1 MTNITTN
8 DPGRTLPPKLAEFG
22 ESLLRI
28 ADRAREAQGL
38 EPFGEDMHV
47 FMRAVTSAFA
57 GADDRG
63 SVCVRLFDVARRMG
77 LEVGEDEEAYDADI
91 RAHLEELARWGL
103 AAAGAPAEGARPL
116 APLML
121 DEGAGGLASRLY
133 FARFFAEEQRLA
145 AALVRIASKPPR
157 TLPEVTAS
165 LVEKLTGALHADELQ
180 TKAVRLALEN
190 RLAVI
195 SGGPGTGKTTTV
207 VLILE
212 CLLEENKDLSIYL
225 AAPTGK
231 ATSRMRQSIVAMT
244 QGPIAGKLAEFG
256 ESLLRIA
263 DRAREAQGLE
273 PFGEDMHVFM
283 RAVTSA
289 FAGADD
295 RGSVCVRLFDVAR
308 RMGLEV
314 GEDEEAYDADI
325 RAHLEE
331 LARWGLAA
339 AGAPAEGA
347 RPLAPL
353 MLDEGAGGL
362 ASRLYFARFFA
373 EEQRLAAALV
383 RIASKP
389 PRTLPEVTASLVEKL
404 TGALHA
410 DELQTKAVRLAL
422 ENRLAVISG
431 GPGTGKTTTVV
442 LILECLLEEN
452 KDLSIYLAAP
462 TGKATSRMRQ
472 SIVAMT
478 QGPIAGNFPRMKE
491 VVSEETAQGAPRR
504 VEEHTIHKWLV
515 KKTPSGEK
523 PSADNP
529 LPADVLIIDEA
540 SMVDI
545 HLAARL
551 FEVVSEST
559 RVIIL
564 GDKHQLAAVGPGA
577 VFADISA
584 TDGALAASTVDL
596 KTSRRF
602 AEGSVIAKLA
612 AAINHD
618 GGISSSTACTTV
630 KRLLADAQTDGD
642 PDWRIA
648 WDDAM
653 PQGEG
658 GYGLAPAA
666 TAWLEERFSRYTA
679 ALIDYMRVVTRP
691 EPKAD
696 DLKAAGRALW
706 EIFQTF
712 RPLCAQRRGP
722 QSVEGINAWAEAK
735 VRTALAGADFKTFA
749 EDRWNYPG
757 RAVIIRSNDDILG
770 VFNGDVGIVLPDEH
784 GDLRAVFFDADRSMP
799 PALMPAHDTAFAMT
813 IHQSQGSEFPE
824 VAVFLPTDP
833 ASGLATRELLYTGV
847 TRTKRSV
854 DIFGTERV
862 LNASVENRT
871 VRVSGLADRLAERAK
886 AARG

>member
-1 MTNITTN
+1 
-8 DPGRTLPPKLAEFG
+8 
-22 ESLLRI
+22 
-28 ADRAREAQGL
+28 
-38 EPFGEDMHV
+38 
-47 FMRAVTSAFA
+47 
-57 GADDRG
+57 
-63 SVCVRLFDVARRMG
+63 
-77 LEVGEDEEAYDADI
+77 
-91 RAHLEELARWGL
+91 
-103 AAAGAPAEGARPL
+103 
-116 APLML
+116 
-121 DEGAGGLASRLY
+121 
-133 FARFFAEEQRLA
+133 
-145 AALVRIASKPPR
+145 
-157 TLPEVTAS
+157 
-165 LVEKLTGALHADELQ
+165 
-180 TKAVRLALEN
+180 
-190 RLAVI
+190 
-195 SGGPGTGKTTTV
+195 
-207 VLILE
+207 
-212 CLLEENKDLSIYL
+212 
-225 AAPTGK
+225 
-231 ATSRMRQSIVAMT
+231 
-244 QGPIAGKLAEFG
+244 
-256 ESLLRIA
+256 
-263 DRAREAQGLE
+263 
-273 PFGEDMHVFM
+273 
-283 RAVTSA
+283 
-289 FAGADD
+289 
-295 RGSVCVRLFDVAR
+295 
-308 RMGLEV
+308 
-314 GEDEEAYDADI
+314 
-325 RAHLEE
+325 
-331 LARWGLAA
+331 
-339 AGAPAEGA
+339 
-347 RPLAPL
+347 
-353 MLDEGAGGL
+353 
-362 ASRLYFARFFA
+362 
-373 EEQRLAAALV
+373 
-383 RIASKP
+383 
-389 PRTLPEVTASLVEKL
+389 
-404 TGALHA
+404 
-410 DELQTKAVRLAL
+410 
-422 ENRLAVISG
+422 
-431 GPGTGKTTTVV
+431 
-442 LILECLLEEN
+442 
-452 KDLSIYLAAP
+452 
-462 TGKATSRMRQ
+462 
-472 SIVAMT
+472 
-478 QGPIAGNFPRMKE
+478 
-491 VVSEETAQGAPRR
+491 
-504 VEEHTIHKWLV
+504 
-515 KKTPSGEK
+515 
-523 PSADNP
+523 
-529 LPADVLIIDEA
+529 
-540 SMVDI
+540 MVDI

-833 ASGLATRELLYTGV
+833 VSGLATRELLYTGV

>member
-1 MTNITTN
+1 
-8 DPGRTLPPKLAEFG
+8 
-22 ESLLRI
+22 
-28 ADRAREAQGL
+28 
-38 EPFGEDMHV
+38 
-47 FMRAVTSAFA
+47 
-57 GADDRG
+57 
-63 SVCVRLFDVARRMG
+63 MG

-157 TLPEVTAS
+157 TLPEVTAA

-195 SGGPGTGKTTTV
+195 SAVPHWQDDHRGSHPRVSARG
-207 VLILE
+207 E
-212 CLLEENKDLSIYL
+212 
-225 AAPTGK
+225 
-231 ATSRMRQSIVAMT
+231 
-244 QGPIAGKLAEFG
+244 QGPF
-256 ESLLRIA
+256 
-263 DRAREAQGLE
+263 
-273 PFGEDMHVFM
+273 
-283 RAVTSA
+283 
-289 FAGADD
+289 
-295 RGSVCVRLFDVAR
+295 
-308 RMGLEV
+308 
-314 GEDEEAYDADI
+314 
-325 RAHLEE
+325 HLSC
-331 LARWGLAA
+331 RS
-339 AGAPAEGA
+339 
-347 RPLAPL
+347 
-353 MLDEGAGGL
+353 D
-362 ASRLYFARFFA
+362 
-373 EEQRLAAALV
+373 
-383 RIASKP
+383 
-389 PRTLPEVTASLVEKL
+389 
-404 TGALHA
+404 
-410 DELQTKAVRLAL
+410 
-422 ENRLAVISG
+422 
-431 GPGTGKTTTVV
+431 
-442 LILECLLEEN
+442 
-452 KDLSIYLAAP
+452 
-462 TGKATSRMRQ
+462 GKATSRMRQ

-696 DLKAAGRALW
+696 DLKAAGP
-706 EIFQTF
+706 
-712 RPLCAQRRGP
+712 RPLGDLPDLQAAVCPAPRPAERRGH
-722 QSVEGINAWAEAK
+722 Q
-735 VRTALAGADFKTFA
+735 RL
-749 EDRWNYPG
+749 G
-757 RAVIIRSNDDILG
+757 RG
-770 VFNGDVGIVLPDEH
+770 
-784 GDLRAVFFDADRSMP
+784 
-799 PALMPAHDTAFAMT
+799 
-813 IHQSQGSEFPE
+813 
-824 VAVFLPTDP
+824 
-833 ASGLATRELLYTGV
+833 
-847 TRTKRSV
+847 
-854 DIFGTERV
+854 
-862 LNASVENRT
+862 
-871 VRVSGLADRLAERAK
+871 
-886 AARG
+886 

>member
-28 ADRAREAQGL
+28 ADRARE
-38 EPFGEDMHV
+38 E
-47 FMRAVTSAFA
+47 
-57 GADDRG
+57 
-63 SVCVRLFDVARRMG
+63 
-77 LEVGEDEEAYDADI
+77 
-91 RAHLEELARWGL
+91 
-103 AAAGAPAEGARPL
+103 
-116 APLML
+116 
-121 DEGAGGLASRLY
+121 
-133 FARFFAEEQRLA
+133 
-145 AALVRIASKPPR
+145 
-157 TLPEVTAS
+157 
-165 LVEKLTGALHADELQ
+165 
-180 TKAVRLALEN
+180 
-190 RLAVI
+190 
-195 SGGPGTGKTTTV
+195 
-207 VLILE
+207 
-212 CLLEENKDLSIYL
+212 
-225 AAPTGK
+225 
-231 ATSRMRQSIVAMT
+231 
-244 QGPIAGKLAEFG
+244 
-256 ESLLRIA
+256 
-263 DRAREAQGLE
+263 QGLE

>member
-1 MTNITTN
+1 MGAEMTNITTN

-28 ADRAREAQGL
+28 ADRAREVQGL

-116 APLML
+116 APLVL
-121 DEGAGGLASRLY
+121 DEGAGGLA
-133 FARFFAEEQRLA
+133 FAEEQRLA

-157 TLPEVTAS
+157 TLPEATAA
-165 LVEKLTGALHADELQ
+165 LVERLTGALHADELQ

-244 QGPIAGKLAEFG
+244 QGP
-256 ESLLRIA
+256 
-263 DRAREAQGLE
+263 
-273 PFGEDMHVFM
+273 
-283 RAVTSA
+283 
-289 FAGADD
+289 
-295 RGSVCVRLFDVAR
+295 
-308 RMGLEV
+308 
-314 GEDEEAYDADI
+314 
-325 RAHLEE
+325 
-331 LARWGLAA
+331 
-339 AGAPAEGA
+339 
-347 RPLAPL
+347 
-353 MLDEGAGGL
+353 
-362 ASRLYFARFFA
+362 
-373 EEQRLAAALV
+373 
-383 RIASKP
+383 
-389 PRTLPEVTASLVEKL
+389 
-404 TGALHA
+404 
-410 DELQTKAVRLAL
+410 
-422 ENRLAVISG
+422 
-431 GPGTGKTTTVV
+431 
-442 LILECLLEEN
+442 
-452 KDLSIYLAAP
+452 
-462 TGKATSRMRQ
+462 
-472 SIVAMT
+472 
-478 QGPIAGNFPRMKE
+478 
-491 VVSEETAQGAPRR
+491 RR

-523 PSADNP
+523 PTADNP

-584 TDGALAASTVDL
+584 TDGALAASTVEL

-618 GGISSSTACTTV
+618 GGISSSTARTTV
-630 KRLLADAQTDGD
+630 KRLLADAQTGGD

-679 ALIDYMRVVTRP
+679 ALVDYMRVVTRP
-691 EPKAD
+691 EPKAAPSGRSSRPSGRCAPS
-696 DLKAAGRALW
+696 AAARRASRASTPGPRPRSGRRSPA
-706 EIFQTF
+706 QTSK
-712 RPLCAQRRGP
+712 PSP
-722 QSVEGINAWAEAK
+722 
-735 VRTALAGADFKTFA
+735 RTAGTI
-749 EDRWNYPG
+749 P
-757 RAVIIRSNDDILG
+757 AVPSSSEATTTSSASSTATSASCSPTSTATCAPSSSTPTAACRPRSC
-770 VFNGDVGIVLPDEH
+770 P
-784 GDLRAVFFDADRSMP
+784 R
-799 PALMPAHDTAFAMT
+799 T
-813 IHQSQGSEFPE
+813 
-824 VAVFLPTDP
+824 
-833 ASGLATRELLYTGV
+833 TRP
-847 TRTKRSV
+847 SP
-854 DIFGTERV
+854 
-862 LNASVENRT
+862 
-871 VRVSGLADRLAERAK
+871 
-886 AARG
+886 

>member
-244 QGPIAGKLAEFG
+244 QGPIAGNF
-256 ESLLRIA
+256 
-263 DRAREAQGLE
+263 
-273 PFGEDMHVFM
+273 
-283 RAVTSA
+283 
-289 FAGADD
+289 
-295 RGSVCVRLFDVAR
+295 
-308 RMGLEV
+308 
-314 GEDEEAYDADI
+314 
-325 RAHLEE
+325 
-331 LARWGLAA
+331 
-339 AGAPAEGA
+339 
-347 RPLAPL
+347 
-353 MLDEGAGGL
+353 
-362 ASRLYFARFFA
+362 
-373 EEQRLAAALV
+373 
-383 RIASKP
+383 
-389 PRTLPEVTASLVEKL
+389 PRK
-404 TGALHA
+404 
-410 DELQTKAVRLAL
+410 
-422 ENRLAVISG
+422 
-431 GPGTGKTTTVV
+431 
-442 LILECLLEEN
+442 N

-757 RAVIIRSNDDILG
+757 RVVIIRSNDDILG

-886 AARG
+886 VARG

>member
-28 ADRAREAQGL
+28 ADRAREVQGL

-63 SVCVRLFDVARRMG
+63 SVCVRLSTLRAAWALRSGRTRRRTTRTSAR
-77 LEVGEDEEAYDADI
+77 I
-91 RAHLEELARWGL
+91 SKSS
-103 AAAGAPAEGARPL
+103 P
-116 APLML
+116 
-121 DEGAGGLASRLY
+121 AGGLPLRVHPQRARAPWRPSCSTKAQAGLPPDFILRGSSPRSSALRL
-133 FARFFAEEQRLA
+133 RSCGSPRSL
-145 AALVRIASKPPR
+145 PR
-157 TLPEVTAS
+157 TLPEATA
-165 LVEKLTGALHADELQ
+165 A
-180 TKAVRLALEN
+180 
-190 RLAVI
+190 
-195 SGGPGTGKTTTV
+195 
-207 VLILE
+207 
-212 CLLEENKDLSIYL
+212 
-225 AAPTGK
+225 
-231 ATSRMRQSIVAMT
+231 
-244 QGPIAGKLAEFG
+244 
-256 ESLLRIA
+256 
-263 DRAREAQGLE
+263 
-273 PFGEDMHVFM
+273 
-283 RAVTSA
+283 
-289 FAGADD
+289 
-295 RGSVCVRLFDVAR
+295 
-308 RMGLEV
+308 
-314 GEDEEAYDADI
+314 
-325 RAHLEE
+325 
-331 LARWGLAA
+331 
-339 AGAPAEGA
+339 
-347 RPLAPL
+347 
-353 MLDEGAGGL
+353 
-362 ASRLYFARFFA
+362 
-373 EEQRLAAALV
+373 
-383 RIASKP
+383 
-389 PRTLPEVTASLVEKL
+389 LVEKL

-523 PSADNP
+523 PTADNP

-584 TDGALAASTVDL
+584 TDGALAASTVEL

-618 GGISSSTACTTV
+618 GGISSSTARTTV
-630 KRLLADAQTDGD
+630 KRLLTDAQTGGD

-679 ALIDYMRVVTRP
+679 ALVDYMRVVTRP

>member
-28 ADRAREAQGL
+28 ADRAREVQGL

-116 APLML
+116 APLVL
-121 DEGAGGLASRLY
+121 DEGAGGLA
-133 FARFFAEEQRLA
+133 FAEEQRLA

-157 TLPEVTAS
+157 TLPEATAA
-165 LVEKLTGALHADELQ
+165 LVERLTGALHADELQ

-244 QGPIAGKLAEFG
+244 QGP
-256 ESLLRIA
+256 
-263 DRAREAQGLE
+263 
-273 PFGEDMHVFM
+273 
-283 RAVTSA
+283 
-289 FAGADD
+289 
-295 RGSVCVRLFDVAR
+295 
-308 RMGLEV
+308 
-314 GEDEEAYDADI
+314 
-325 RAHLEE
+325 
-331 LARWGLAA
+331 
-339 AGAPAEGA
+339 
-347 RPLAPL
+347 
-353 MLDEGAGGL
+353 
-362 ASRLYFARFFA
+362 
-373 EEQRLAAALV
+373 
-383 RIASKP
+383 
-389 PRTLPEVTASLVEKL
+389 
-404 TGALHA
+404 
-410 DELQTKAVRLAL
+410 
-422 ENRLAVISG
+422 
-431 GPGTGKTTTVV
+431 
-442 LILECLLEEN
+442 
-452 KDLSIYLAAP
+452 
-462 TGKATSRMRQ
+462 
-472 SIVAMT
+472 
-478 QGPIAGNFPRMKE
+478 
-491 VVSEETAQGAPRR
+491 RR

-523 PSADNP
+523 PTADNP

-584 TDGALAASTVDL
+584 TDGALAASTVEL

-618 GGISSSTACTTV
+618 GGISSSTARTTV
-630 KRLLADAQTDGD
+630 KRLLADAQTGGD

-679 ALIDYMRVVTRP
+679 ALVDYMRVVTRP
-691 EPKAD
+691 EPKAAPSGRSSRPSGRCAPS
-696 DLKAAGRALW
+696 AAARRASRASTPGPRPRSGRRSPA
-706 EIFQTF
+706 QTSK
-712 RPLCAQRRGP
+712 PSP
-722 QSVEGINAWAEAK
+722 
-735 VRTALAGADFKTFA
+735 RTAGTI
-749 EDRWNYPG
+749 P
-757 RAVIIRSNDDILG
+757 AVPSSSEATTTSSASSTATSASCSPTSTATCAPSSSTPTAACRPRSC
-770 VFNGDVGIVLPDEH
+770 P
-784 GDLRAVFFDADRSMP
+784 R
-799 PALMPAHDTAFAMT
+799 T
-813 IHQSQGSEFPE
+813 
-824 VAVFLPTDP
+824 
-833 ASGLATRELLYTGV
+833 TRP
-847 TRTKRSV
+847 SP
-854 DIFGTERV
+854 
-862 LNASVENRT
+862 
-871 VRVSGLADRLAERAK
+871 
-886 AARG
+886 